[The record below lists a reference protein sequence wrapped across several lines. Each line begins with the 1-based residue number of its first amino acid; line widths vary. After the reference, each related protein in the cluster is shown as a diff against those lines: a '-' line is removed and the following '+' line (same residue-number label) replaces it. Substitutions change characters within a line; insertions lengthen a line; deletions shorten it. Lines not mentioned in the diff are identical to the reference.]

1 MNNELIDVK
10 TLKPFT
16 RFIYT
21 IGVLPTSYLMSMTYE
36 EQLIWLCNYLSET
49 VIPTVNNNGEAVT
62 ELQNLY
68 VELKNYVDNY
78 FENLDVQEE
87 INNKLDEMALSG
99 TLADIM
105 AEYLNSSALIRFDT
119 VDDMK
124 LSEDLRAGMIVG
136 CYGLKELN
144 DHQGGYY
151 KILETGTIDDKYIIG
166 LQNNLKAHLI
176 NNINDNYY
184 DVTYKTGRYDNTD
197 YYITEVPYLDENNN
211 IIKLEVEKDEVNAPL
226 EHSHK
231 EYTSFTCNA
240 NVGFYDVDD
249 DNSFHDNLVIGNGE
263 ILNPVYPYVTP
274 LPDYYQYLCFKDNR
288 DYASFQANNTDSSTI
303 LASGYTQAFMVYF
316 KLITDG
322 EADLPTGTI
331 LTDRSPKQIIGIK
344 EDKTLIIMSTD
355 GRNERN
361 KGLVYEDCVNI
372 LLENGCYNAWATDGG
387 GSTSTIVKGTKIN
400 RNYDD
405 EFTTDRLRPY
415 TLNAKRTIVNKNIAN
430 SYNMRGTQLQL
441 LNKQIL
447 DLIIA
452 KYKPS
457 VVNITFPGYT
467 TVAGGTAEKIPMNI
481 NYSFNSDITYDSTDK
496 SLILNKGIYMVN
508 GAFYV
513 SSIGNGNKYS
523 AGMLNS
529 TELTLLSLSTNY
541 NNQRIQ
547 FNHTYIL
554 NVTEDNTKFYMT
566 YNGTTGDSI
575 QRGSMNIQKLK
586 N

>member
-1 MNNELIDVK
+1 MIFRNWVCQNFPFLEDDFDALTDYELFCKLIGYVK
-10 TLKPFT
+10 EVVKDNKEILKK
-16 RFIYT
+16 
-21 IGVLPTSYLMSMTYE
+21 VNDLE
-36 EQLIWLCNYLSET
+36 NY
-49 VIPTVNNNGEAVT
+49 VNN
-62 ELQNLY
+62 
-68 VELKNYVDNY
+68 Y
-78 FENLDVQEE
+78 FDNLDVQEE
-87 INNKLDEMALSG
+87 INNKLDEMASDG

-105 AEYLNSSALIRFDT
+105 ADYLNSSALIRFDT

-124 LSEDLRAGMIVG
+124 VSEDLRAGMIVG

-151 KILETGTIDDKYIIG
+151 KILETGEVDNKYIIG

-211 IIKLEVEKDEVNAPL
+211 IIKLEVEKDDVNAPL

-231 EYTSFTCNA
+231 NYTSFTCNA
-240 NVGFYDVDD
+240 SVGFYDVDD

-288 DYASFQANNTDSSTI
+288 DYASFQANNTDSSAI

-331 LTDRSPKQIIGIK
+331 LTDRSQKQIIGVK
-344 EDKTLIIMSTD
+344 QDKTLIIMSTD

-405 EFTTDRLRPY
+405 DFTTDRLREY
-415 TLNAKRTIVNKNIAN
+415 TLNAKRTIVNKNVAN

-447 DLIIA
+447 DLVLSKFKPKIVSFTFVGHTIPQNSTPEVLPITLD
-452 KYKPS
+452 YK
-457 VVNITFPGYT
+457 
-467 TVAGGTAEKIPMNI
+467 
-481 NYSFNSDITYDSTDK
+481 FNANDITYDSNTR
-496 SLILNKGIYMVN
+496 LIHLPKGVYKLY

-513 SSIGNGNKYS
+513 SSVGNGNKFVD
-523 AGMLNS
+523 GHVNNNN
-529 TELTLLSLSTNY
+529 LTLLSLSTNY
-541 NNQRIQ
+541 ANQRIQ
-547 FNHTYIL
+547 FNLTYIL
-554 NVTEDNTKFYMT
+554 NCEQDDNTFCVK
-566 YNGTTGDSI
+566 YNGSQNDAI
-575 QRGSMNIQKLK
+575 QRGYMIIEKLNI
-586 N
+586 